1 MTWQIGST
9 ETSASTEFAASKRD
23 LDHSP
28 LTVTIDSFDP
38 LRSHATVVFGDVC
51 VVTALDELDEASG
64 MCAVSIASPHAEL
77 LLLLPIHLAT
87 LLTSIEAAHREMLDQ
102 PPVGPA
108 TPGRDPDA
116 VRDHMILKITEQI
129 AAHRRS
135 RLEVVPDEH

>member
-108 TPGRDPDA
+108 TPGRDPNA
-116 VRDHMILKITEQI
+116 VRDYMMLQITEQI

-135 RLEVVPDEH
+135 RLEVVPDGR

>member
-1 MTWQIGST
+1 
-9 ETSASTEFAASKRD
+9 
-23 LDHSP
+23 
-28 LTVTIDSFDP
+28 
-38 LRSHATVVFGDVC
+38 
-51 VVTALDELDEASG
+51 

-108 TPGRDPDA
+108 TPGRDPNA
-116 VRDHMILKITEQI
+116 VRDYMMLQITEQI

-135 RLEVVPDEH
+135 RLEVVPDGR

>member
-9 ETSASTEFAASKRD
+9 ETSASTEFAAFKRD

-38 LRSHATVVFGDVC
+38 QRSHATVVFGDVC
-51 VVTALDELDEASG
+51 VVTAVDELDEASG

-87 LLTSIEAAHREMLDQ
+87 LLTSLEAAHREWIDQ

-108 TPGRDPDA
+108 IPGRDPDA
-116 VRDHMILKITEQI
+116 VRDYMILKITEQI

-135 RLEVVPDEH
+135 RLQVVPDGE